1 MGAGPGGSPDDWL
14 VLGSVPV
21 EPWLRFRSGLGPA
34 QRGEASGGQADAG
47 AEQQRRGHPVDE
59 RRPRARCKGSAV
71 HAELPCDRE
80 SAADAFAD
88 RFDDLTGQ
96 PGEIRACDGCHGV
109 NSTNQAG
116 QPRRQN
122 TALALRDLLARWRAQ
137 SGNLFANGFE

>member
-71 HAELPCDRE
+71 LAELPCDRE

-96 PGEIRACDGCHGV
+96 PGEIRLDVGAVRGVQHGSDERDAHRPSHLPDGVVQRRCHPLLLL
-109 NSTNQAG
+109 G
-116 QPRRQN
+116 QR
-122 TALALRDLLARWRAQ
+122 
-137 SGNLFANGFE
+137 